1 MKVQSAWRLVSPCI
15 SRSLSP
21 PKIIRFLL
29 MVFIVA
35 LLGAMGD
42 GAFPVEIVTAATTP
56 QTEPIN
62 PHSDLIF
69 RATGATSC
77 MDCHR
82 TDRTGRLIERVSE
95 NATVQTLR
103 AKAKGIHGPGRFA
116 DCLRC
121 YAGGERGV
129 EKYKK

>member
-42 GAFPVEIVTAATTP
+42 GAFPVETVTAATTP

-69 RATGATSC
+69 R
-77 MDCHR
+77 HR
-82 TDRTGRLIERVSE
+82 RNL
-95 NATVQTLR
+95 L
-103 AKAKGIHGPGRFA
+103 HGLPSHRP
-116 DCLRC
+116 DWET
-121 YAGGERGV
+121 Y
-129 EKYKK
+129 